1 MKRRAFTAVF
11 VLGGLAA
18 GLLAG
23 CASGEK
29 KMMAGSGDVVA
40 DRQQLMKLQGASMAD
55 ITAKLRAGNVEAVA
69 VNADTLALTAQ
80 HIPALFP
87 SGSTSPK
94 SRAKPE
100 IWQKQAEF
108 EGNAKNLETQA
119 KKVAALARA
128 KDQAGT
134 QAAVAELGRTTC
146 TSCHNAFRGPEI
158 KS

>member
-11 VLGGLAA
+11 VVGGLAA

-23 CASGEK
+23 CASGDK
-29 KMMAGSGDVVA
+29 KMAGSGDVVA
-40 DRQQLMKLQGASMAD
+40 DRQQLMKRQGQAMTD

-69 VNADTLALTAQ
+69 ADADVLVSTSKQ
-80 HIPALFP
+80 IPGLFP
-87 SGSTSPK
+87 AGSTSPK

-100 IWQKQAEF
+100 IWQKRAEF

-119 KKVAALARA
+119 TKVAALARA
-128 KDQAGT
+128 KDQAAT
-134 QAAVAELGRTTC
+134 QAAVTEMGRTTC
-146 TSCHNAFRGPEI
+146 GACHNAFRGPEI